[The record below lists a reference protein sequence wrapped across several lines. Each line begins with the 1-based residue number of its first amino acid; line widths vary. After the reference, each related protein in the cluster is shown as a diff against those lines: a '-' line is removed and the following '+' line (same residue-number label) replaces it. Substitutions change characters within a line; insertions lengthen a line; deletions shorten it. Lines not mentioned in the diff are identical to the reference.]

1 AGLALPIVSP
11 RASGPDARRTP
22 MAAIRACAPRSSA
35 GHRTRRV
42 RKGGARMIATRTVVS
57 LSLLAFLATGC
68 VSKPLKIETR
78 TGSNYEELGE
88 GQGSATGIMLFNFIP
103 IGQNERFVRAYEAAV
118 KSKGGDA
125 LLNPEISERWFWAY
139 VVSLY
144 RTTVR
149 GTVIRYK

>member
-1 AGLALPIVSP
+1 M
-11 RASGPDARRTP
+11 T
-22 MAAIRACAPRSSA
+22 
-35 GHRTRRV
+35 
-42 RKGGARMIATRTVVS
+42 ATRTVLS

-103 IGQNERFVRAYEAAV
+103 IRQNERFVRAYEAAV

-139 VVSLY
+139 MLNLY

>member
-1 AGLALPIVSP
+1 
-11 RASGPDARRTP
+11 
-22 MAAIRACAPRSSA
+22 
-35 GHRTRRV
+35 
-42 RKGGARMIATRTVVS
+42 MITTRTVLS

-78 TGSNYEELGE
+78 PGSNYEELGE

-103 IGQNERFVRAYEAAV
+103 IRQNERFVRAYEAAV

-139 VVSLY
+139 MLNFY